1 MYQHK
6 KCVFILGVS
15 IIMIACQTQSKKAN
29 HVSATDSLIN
39 GAGQMVDSAYREGA
53 QLITSNDCL
62 TCHAVDQK
70 NTGPSF
76 KQIANRYPF
85 DEGVVENLAHAVIHG
100 SKGLWGL
107 KEMPQHPN
115 RSFAAAKKMTTYI
128 LSLNDS
134 LNAITP

>member
-1 MYQHK
+1 MK
-6 KCVFILGVS
+6 LLFSLAILMNLV
-15 IIMIACQTQSKKAN
+15 ACQSQPKKTKQAQ
-29 HVSATDSLIN
+29 ATDSLIN
-39 GAGQMVDSAYREGA
+39 GAGQFADSAYREGA
-53 QLITSNDCL
+53 GLIAANDCL
-62 TCHAVDQK
+62 TCHTVNQK

-100 SKGLWGL
+100 SKGLWGE

-115 RSFAAAKKMTTYI
+115 ISFIDAKKMTSYI

-134 LNAITP
+134 ISSLTP